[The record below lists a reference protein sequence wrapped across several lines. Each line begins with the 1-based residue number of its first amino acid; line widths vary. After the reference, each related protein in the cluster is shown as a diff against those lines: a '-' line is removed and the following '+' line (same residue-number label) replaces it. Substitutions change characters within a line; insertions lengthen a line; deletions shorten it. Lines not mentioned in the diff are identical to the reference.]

1 MNLRAS
7 FKKEKKK
14 GKSAE
19 KNRTRRRG
27 EKRQKTSLFVGA
39 FAFLKKQTNE
49 EETKKKAHKSF
60 FFTRKK
66 KRTRAQKNHIMSA
79 DALKQKG
86 NEAFKRNEF
95 KLACEIFTEAI
106 ELDSTNHVLYSN
118 RSAARVILIICV
130 FFVHTVV
137 YIFEAFFD
145 RLHLFEKKITFSRQK
160 RMKKWGCFRA
170 TTERFLLL
178 LSRSFSP
185 SLTIKIA
192 FVFVLVRNNKTRT
205 KDGLM
210 R

>member
-1 MNLRAS
+1 
-7 FKKEKKK
+7 
-14 GKSAE
+14 
-19 KNRTRRRG
+19 
-27 EKRQKTSLFVGA
+27 
-39 FAFLKKQTNE
+39 
-49 EETKKKAHKSF
+49 
-60 FFTRKK
+60 
-66 KRTRAQKNHIMSA
+66 MSA
-79 DALKQKG
+79 DELKQKG

-106 ELDSTNHVLYSN
+106 ELDATNHVLYSN
-118 RSAARVILIICV
+118 RSAARVILILCV

-145 RLHLFEKKITFSRQK
+145 RLHLFEKKITFSHRE

-170 TTERFLLL
+170 TTERFLSL
-178 LSRSFSP
+178 LSLSFSS

>member
-1 MNLRAS
+1 
-7 FKKEKKK
+7 
-14 GKSAE
+14 
-19 KNRTRRRG
+19 
-27 EKRQKTSLFVGA
+27 
-39 FAFLKKQTNE
+39 
-49 EETKKKAHKSF
+49 
-60 FFTRKK
+60 
-66 KRTRAQKNHIMSA
+66 MSA
-79 DALKQKG
+79 DELKQKG

-170 TTERFLLL
+170 TTERFLSL
-178 LSRSFSP
+178 LSRSFSS